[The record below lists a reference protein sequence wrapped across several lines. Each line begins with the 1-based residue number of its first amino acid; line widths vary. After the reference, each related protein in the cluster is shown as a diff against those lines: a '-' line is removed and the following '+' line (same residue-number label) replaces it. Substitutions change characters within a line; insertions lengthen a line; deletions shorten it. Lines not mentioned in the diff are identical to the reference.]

1 MGLCAL
7 FVATL
12 ACGCAHAQAKTI
24 AGGPA
29 LDVPAPP
36 PRTVEP
42 APIASTPIDGV
53 ALSSPSAPS
62 GTSGDPAR
70 NAAPR
75 APVQARPATPSR
87 TDEPSP
93 ADAAKPPPAPPAA
106 APPAQTLQTTPAEQ
120 DGEVEARIR
129 TVLSR
134 AGSDLNRIDYGRL
147 PANAKSQY
155 DQAKRFVSLA
165 EDAIRAKNLVYA
177 GTLADKAAELAAQLG
192 GR

>member
-1 MGLCAL
+1 MTRRRTFISVASVVAL
-7 FVATL
+7 FVMVS
-12 ACGCAHAQAKTI
+12 GCAHAQAKTI
-24 AGGPA
+24 AAGPP

-36 PRTVEP
+36 ARTVEP
-42 APIASTPIDGV
+42 APIASTPIDAATPV
-53 ALSSPSAPS
+53 PSPSSP
-62 GTSGDPAR
+62 GTADPVR

-75 APVQARPATPSR
+75 PPVQARPAAPPR
-87 TDEPSP
+87 ADEPSA
-93 ADAAKPPPAPPAA
+93 ADAVK
-106 APPAQTLQTTPAEQ
+106 APPAQTLQTTPAQQ

-177 GTLADKAAELAAQLG
+177 GTLADKAAELAAQLA